1 MSAKG
6 VGKPN
11 IALILADNLGWGELG
26 CYGGGTL
33 RGAPTPRSDRL
44 AEEGLR
50 LTNFNVESDC
60 VPTRAALMTGR
71 HAIRTGALQ
80 SLPQG
85 VAQGLTRWEVLL
97 PELLEQQGY
106 KTALFGKWHLGDTPE
121 RLPNAR
127 GFDEWYGLPRT
138 LNEAYFATTVGYD
151 PGVGPRPYLM
161 EGKAGED
168 TVNLG
173 ELNLETRRLIDAE
186 VVDRSIRFMEASVAE
201 GSPFFLYAPTTQMH
215 FPNLA
220 HPDFIGVTGFGE
232 MADSLAELDFRVG
245 QILDAIDAL
254 GVRQDTLVIFASD
267 NGPEFRDPWRGTAGY
282 WRGTYHT
289 AMEGGLRAP
298 AILRWPGRIR
308 PGRVSDEIVH
318 VADLY
323 TTLAT
328 VADASVPVDRPIDGL
343 DQSAFLFEGGKSAR
357 EGLVFF
363 IKKDLR
369 AAKWRNWKCHYFW
382 EPEVNQGKGRLES
395 PLLFHLVQD
404 PKEETD
410 VALPNTWAFGPITK
424 MVDAFTQSL
433 EEFPSIPPGTPD
445 PYVPPERTEAYA
457 SSTSRRHT
465 ASRGSV
471 VERAQGETTRQAEGE
486 ISAGG
491 TAGPRMEGSV

>member
-60 VPTRAALMTGR
+60 VPTRAALMMGR

-97 PELLEQQGY
+97 PDLLKQQGY

-220 HPDFIGVTGFGE
+220 HPDFTGVTGFGE

-254 GVRQDTLVIFASD
+254 GVRQDTVIIFASD

-328 VADASVPVDRPIDGL
+328 VADACVPVDRPIDGL

-357 EGLVFF
+357 EGLVGLLHQERPARGQMAQLEVPLLLGAGGEPGQGQARVPVAVSSRTGPERRDGCFAAEYMGVRS
-363 IKKDLR
+363 DHENGRCVHAESRGVLADPAGYAGPLR
-369 AAKWRNWKCHYFW
+369 PARAYGSIRIIDIASAHGLVGVGC
-382 EPEVNQGKGRLES
+382 GKGTRRN
-395 PLLFHLVQD
+395 D
-404 PKEETD
+404 T
-410 VALPNTWAFGPITK
+410 
-424 MVDAFTQSL
+424 
-433 EEFPSIPPGTPD
+433 PS
-445 PYVPPERTEAYA
+445 
-457 SSTSRRHT
+457 
-465 ASRGSV
+465 
-471 VERAQGETTRQAEGE
+471 
-486 ISAGG
+486 GG
-491 TAGPRMEGSV
+491 

>member
-60 VPTRAALMTGR
+60 VPTRAALMMGR

-97 PELLEQQGY
+97 PDLLKQQGY

-220 HPDFIGVTGFGE
+220 HPDFTGVTGFGE

-254 GVRQDTLVIFASD
+254 GVRQDTVIIFASD
-267 NGPEFRDPWRGTAGY
+267 NGPEFRDPWRGTAGVLARHLPHGDGRRSESAGDSALAGSNQTGSRERRNRPC
-282 WRGTYHT
+282 RGSLHHAGYRRRC
-289 AMEGGLRAP
+289 LRP
-298 AILRWPGRIR
+298 RRPPDRRIGPECILVRRGEVRARRAGWSSSSRKTCAR
-308 PGRVSDEIVH
+308 PNGATGS
-318 VADLY
+318 A
-323 TTLAT
+323 TT
-328 VADASVPVDRPIDGL
+328 SG
-343 DQSAFLFEGGKSAR
+343 
-357 EGLVFF
+357 
-363 IKKDLR
+363 
-369 AAKWRNWKCHYFW
+369 
-382 EPEVNQGKGRLES
+382 
-395 PLLFHLVQD
+395 
-404 PKEETD
+404 
-410 VALPNTWAFGPITK
+410 
-424 MVDAFTQSL
+424 
-433 EEFPSIPPGTPD
+433 
-445 PYVPPERTEAYA
+445 
-457 SSTSRRHT
+457 SRR
-465 ASRGSV
+465 
-471 VERAQGETTRQAEGE
+471 
-486 ISAGG
+486 
-491 TAGPRMEGSV
+491 